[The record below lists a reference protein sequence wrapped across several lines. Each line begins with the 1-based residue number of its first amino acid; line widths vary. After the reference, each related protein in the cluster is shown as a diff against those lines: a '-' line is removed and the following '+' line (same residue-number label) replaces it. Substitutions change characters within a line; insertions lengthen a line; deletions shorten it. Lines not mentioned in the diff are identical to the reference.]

1 MEILSRA
8 KSMFLGGAI
17 AGDLGSKLSSQLPNG
32 KLNLPAAVG
41 AGMGA
46 EVATTGGSMFT
57 VTNTAIFL
65 SIVAVGLIIMQYLG
79 FNVLKMVGY
88 NASGYSPN
96 NEHTSGVSGAGG
108 GNGQPNNT
116 AEILLFSASWC
127 PVCKNAEP
135 YWRDFRGEYEG
146 KVINGY
152 KLLFTEVDCSDDAS
166 EEPQLVSLMEQFQV
180 TGYPTIKLVKDKTI
194 VGFDAAVTKENLEQF
209 INSML

>member
-1 MEILSRA
+1 MEILSRV
-8 KSMFLGGAI
+8 KSVFRGGAGAV
-17 AGDLGSKLSSQLPNG
+17 AGDLAA
-32 KLNLPAAVG
+32 KLNIPAAVG
-41 AGMGA
+41 AGMGT
-46 EVATTGGSMFT
+46 EVAATGGMFT
-57 VTNTAIFL
+57 VTNIAIFL
-65 SIVAVGLIIMQYLG
+65 SIVAVWLIVMQYLG
-79 FNVLKMVGY
+79 FNVLKMMGY
-88 NASGYSPN
+88 SSASGYSPN
-96 NEHTSGVSGAGG
+96 NEHTGGASGGSG

-180 TGYPTIKLVKDKTI
+180 TEYPTIKLVKDKTI